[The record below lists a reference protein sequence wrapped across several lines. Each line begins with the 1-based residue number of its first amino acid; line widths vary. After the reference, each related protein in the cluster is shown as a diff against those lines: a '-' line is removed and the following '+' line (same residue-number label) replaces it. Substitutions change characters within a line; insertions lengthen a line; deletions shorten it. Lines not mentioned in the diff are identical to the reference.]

1 MRNYPDKARQLRR
14 SETLAEKLAWDLL
27 RDRRF
32 QRFKFRRQYPIGNC
46 IVDFCCYQYKLVVEL
61 EGSIHSQ
68 PSWRLKD
75 KEREA
80 YLKRL
85 GYKVLRLPNGIVMG
99 DPEAFLKE
107 ISKHLASPGPRP
119 LSPQG
124 RD

>member
-32 QRFKFRRQYPIGNC
+32 QGFKFRRQYPIGNC

-61 EGSIHSQ
+61 EGTIHSQ
-68 PSWRLKD
+68 PSWLLKD

-85 GYKVLRLPNGIVMG
+85 GYKVLSRMEL
-99 DPEAFLKE
+99 
-107 ISKHLASPGPRP
+107 
-119 LSPQG
+119 
-124 RD
+124 